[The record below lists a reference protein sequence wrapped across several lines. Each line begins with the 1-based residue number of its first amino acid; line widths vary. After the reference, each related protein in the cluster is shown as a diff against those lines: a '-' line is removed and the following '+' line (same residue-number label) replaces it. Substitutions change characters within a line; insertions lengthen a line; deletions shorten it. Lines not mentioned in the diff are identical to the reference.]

1 MTPVLEVRGLTVRY
15 GGLCAVDDVS
25 LHVNGGEVVGLIGPN
40 GAGKTTFIDAVCGY
54 TPAQAGSV
62 TVGGQQ
68 LGHLPPHRRA
78 RLGLGRTFQS
88 LELFDDLTVAQNLA
102 VMGVRTGPAAVAT
115 DLAGPRRSIIAAAP
129 AVVTTLEALDL
140 TNVAGRLPAELSNGQ
155 RHLVAL
161 GRAMAAAPRVL
172 CLDEPAAGLDP
183 AETELLADVV
193 RSIAAAGTAV
203 LLVDHDMDLM
213 FGTCDRL
220 EVLDFGRT
228 IASGTPAEVRRNPNV
243 IDAYLGTVHPA
254 VSSRESTP

>member
-15 GGLCAVDDVS
+15 GGLCAVDDVA

-54 TPAQAGSV
+54 TPAQRGSV
-62 TVGGQQ
+62 TVGGRH

-115 DLAGPRRSIIAAAP
+115 DLAGPRRTTTAP
-129 AVVTTLEALDL
+129 AVVATLKTLGL
-140 TNVAGRLPAELSNGQ
+140 TDVASRLPAELSNGQ

-183 AETELLADVV
+183 NETELLADVV
-193 RSIAAAGTAV
+193 RSIAAGGTAV

-228 IASGTPAEVRRNPNV
+228 IASGTPAEVRRNPAV

-254 VSSRESTP
+254 MSSRESSP